1 MDNKKVEILNKIKI
15 LDLNQDVVV
24 VVVDHADTFNVFSV
38 VDHAVQEWIKAAI
51 VPVKKS
57 VFDCRSKNS
66 FINHSSFYR
75 TKMMFNKIKKAN
87 WMMINKNKT
96 INNNLVDF
104 DVVMYVDL
112 VVVVVFKVVDV
123 VDSVAA
129 VDVDV
134 VENLVNEMEMETGEI
149 NNNRAMMIIKIMAIM
164 LVPIILV
171 TEVMVLLVKHPI
183 KRFKNDVKKKTSP
196 FHSHTHIN
204 ITIIYSRM
212 NF

>member
-1 MDNKKVEILNKIKI
+1 
-15 LDLNQDVVV
+15 
-24 VVVDHADTFNVFSV
+24 
-38 VDHAVQEWIKAAI
+38 
-51 VPVKKS
+51 
-57 VFDCRSKNS
+57 
-66 FINHSSFYR
+66 
-75 TKMMFNKIKKAN
+75 
-87 WMMINKNKT
+87 MMINKNKT
-96 INNNLVDF
+96 INNNLADF

-134 VENLVNEMEMETGEI
+134 VENLVNEMEVETGEI

-183 KRFKNDVKKKTSP
+183 KRFKNDVKKKSP
-196 FHSHTHIN
+196 FHSLTHTHKYHHHLFKNEFLKKLI
-204 ITIIYSRM
+204 R
-212 NF
+212 F